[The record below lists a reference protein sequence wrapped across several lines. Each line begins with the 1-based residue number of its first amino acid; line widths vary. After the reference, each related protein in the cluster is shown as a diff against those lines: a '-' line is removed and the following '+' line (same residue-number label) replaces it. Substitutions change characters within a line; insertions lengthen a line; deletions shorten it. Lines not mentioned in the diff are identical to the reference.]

1 MKAFAALALIFIS
14 SYSFAQNSLEGHS
27 YGGCV
32 VYHPL
37 GHKIVRGSWVGD
49 CGTGSAQGYGWF
61 TYYFAD
67 NSAHSDYI
75 DYRDGKPVN
84 PYAFSSDATNGN
96 RILKT
101 HSDFSRTVVKD
112 CGTKPET
119 ACAAIVM
126 SAYEEL
132 GAWGRN
138 NQNIKGSYSGP
149 QTFPGIKRTFFSSGK
164 ITPASAKFLIGSEGT
179 KVSCDTKTMADIL
192 TAGKTNYKIN
202 SADPCEKQIEIGRY
216 NYNYLTTI
224 ELSCPAS
231 SVSVRIARNNSHTE
245 INNAVAEAIRVCNK

>member
-37 GHKIVRGSWVGD
+37 GHKITRGSWVGD

-67 NSAHSDYI
+67 NSAHSDYME
-75 DYRDGKPVN
+75 YKDGKPVN
-84 PYAFSSDATNGN
+84 PYVFNSDPVNGN

-112 CGTKPET
+112 CGQKPET

-132 GAWGRN
+132 GDWGRI
-138 NQNIKGSYSGP
+138 NQKIKGSYNGP
-149 QTFPGIKRTFFSSGK
+149 QTFPGIKRNFTSSGG
-164 ITPASAKFLIGSEGT
+164 ITPPNANFLIGSEGT
-179 KVSCDTKTMADIL
+179 KVSCDTKTLTDIIN
-192 TAGKTNYKIN
+192 AGSKRFKIN
-202 SADPCEKQIEIGRY
+202 SSDPCEQQIEIGRS
-216 NYNYLTTI
+216 NYNYLTTL

-231 SVSVRIARNNSHTE
+231 NVSFRIARNNCHTK
-245 INNAVAEAIRVCNK
+245 INNAVAAAKKACSK